1 MSALTNIIRK
11 EIKELLTPA
20 TILPIIILTLVF
32 GSIGGTIGGI
42 EEGIKEAPTIGL
54 INEQNTTYSSLAVTI
69 LDQNANVVFNATS
82 MDERQL
88 GIKTIQEKDGVALL
102 IIPKNFTSNIEQNR
116 PAIIEVEWIVRGT
129 GIMDTI
135 PSSSVEGL
143 IGLIRSQI
151 SQKLITHAN
160 QSANATLVLNPL
172 TKQETTNLKGH
183 AYENISPGEITGLL
197 STQSSTT
204 PIVIMMIII
213 IAGGMVISSMAL
225 EKENKTLET
234 LLTLPVRRVSIV
246 TGKIIASAIVGLL
259 LAVIYMFGIGY
270 YMQSFQ
276 FDMPAVGT
284 TFSLN
289 LSTID
294 LLLVGISLFV
304 ALVAGLSLCMLLG
317 TMAKNYKS
325 AQTLTAPVTMMA
337 IFPMLLTM
345 FADFETLPLAL
356 KALVFAIPF
365 SHPMMASKELL
376 FGNYTFVL
384 LGIAY
389 VSVFSIVIIAI
400 VIWVFTT
407 DRLITGSTL
416 MSKFSL
422 LKKRQKKS
430 TDM

>member
-11 EIKELLTPA
+11 EIKELLTPS
-20 TILPIIILTLVF
+20 TILPIVILTLVF

-42 EEGIKEAPTIGL
+42 EEEIQEKPIIGV
-54 INEQNTTYSSLAVTI
+54 INEQNTTYSSLATSI
-69 LDQNANVVFNATS
+69 LHQQAKVVFNGTS
-82 MDERQL
+82 LSERQQ
-88 GIKTIQEKDGVALL
+88 GIQTVKEKNGAALL
-102 IIPKNFTSNIEQNR
+102 IILDNFTSNIQQNK
-116 PAIIEVEWIVRGT
+116 PAVIEVEWIVEGT

-143 IGLIRSQI
+143 IGAIRNQI
-151 SQKLITHAN
+151 SQQLIMHAN
-160 QSANATLVLNPL
+160 TSANASLVLNPL
-172 TKQETTNLKGH
+172 TKQETTNLKGKT
-183 AYENISPGEITGLL
+183 YENISPGEITGLL

-204 PIVIMMIII
+204 PIIIMMIII

-276 FDMPAVGT
+276 FDMPSAGSS
-284 TFSLN
+284 FSLA
-289 LSTID
+289 LSASD
-294 LLLVGISLFV
+294 LILVGISLFIT
-304 ALVAGLSLCMLLG
+304 LIAGLSLCMLLG

-325 AQTLTAPVTMMA
+325 AQSLTAPVTMMA

-345 FADFETLPLAL
+345 FTDFETLPLAL
-356 KALVFAIPF
+356 KTLVFAIPF
-365 SHPMMASKELL
+365 SHPMMASKALL
-376 FGNYTFVL
+376 FDNYTLVFA
-384 LGIAY
+384 GIAY
-389 VSVFSIVIIAI
+389 VTVFSIVIIAI

-407 DRLITGSTL
+407 DRLITGSNL
-416 MSKFSL
+416 SSMLSK
-422 LKKRQKKS
+422 LKRR
-430 TDM
+430 

>member
-20 TILPIIILTLVF
+20 TILPIVILTLVF
-32 GSIGGTIGGI
+32 GSIGGTIGGL
-42 EEGIKEAPTIGL
+42 EEEIQQQPVIGL
-54 INEQNTTYSSLAVTI
+54 INEENSTYANFAANI
-69 LDQNANVVFNATS
+69 LYNNADVVFNGTS
-82 MDERQL
+82 LTDLEQ
-88 GIKTIQEKDGVALL
+88 GIQTVKDHNGAALL
-102 IIPKNFTSNIEQNR
+102 IIPKNFTSNIEQGTQ
-116 PAIIEVEWIVRGT
+116 AIINVEWIVEGV
-129 GIMDTI
+129 GILDTI
-135 PSSSVEGL
+135 PSSAVEGL
-143 IGLIRSQI
+143 IGTIRYQI
-151 SQKLITHAN
+151 SKQLVEDMN
-160 QSANATLVLNPL
+160 QTENATLVLYPL
-172 TKQETTNLKGH
+172 IKQETTNLKGKT
-183 AYENISPGEITGLL
+183 YEGISPGEITGLL

-246 TGKIIASAIVGLL
+246 TGKIIASALVGLL

-276 FDMPAVGT
+276 FDMPSTGS
-284 TFSLN
+284 TFSLALSN
-289 LSTID
+289 LD
-294 LLLVGISLFV
+294 LLLVGISLFLT
-304 ALVAGLSLCMLLG
+304 LVAGLSLCMLLG

-345 FADFETLPLAL
+345 FTDFETLPLAL

-365 SHPMMASKELL
+365 SHPMMASKALL
-376 FGNYTFVL
+376 FDNYTLVFA
-384 LGIAY
+384 GIAY
-389 VSVFSIVIIAI
+389 VALFAIAIIAV

-407 DRLITGSTL
+407 DRLITGSNLPTML
-416 MSKFSL
+416 SKL
-422 LKKRQKKS
+422 RRR
-430 TDM
+430 

>member
-11 EIKELLTPA
+11 ELKELLTPA
-20 TILPIIILTLVF
+20 TILPIVILTLVF
-32 GSIGGTIGGI
+32 GSIGGTMGGL
-42 EEGIKEAPTIGL
+42 EEEIQQKPVIGL
-54 INEQNTTYSSLAVTI
+54 INEQNTTYSSLATSI
-69 LDQNANVVFNATS
+69 LHQHAQLVYNGTS
-82 MDERQL
+82 ITKREEGIQTVQERN
-88 GIKTIQEKDGVALL
+88 GAALL
-102 IIPKNFTSNIEQNR
+102 IIPSNFTNNIEQNK
-116 PAIIEVEWIVRGT
+116 PAIIEVEWIVEGT

-143 IGLIRSQI
+143 ISLIRQQI
-151 SQKLITHAN
+151 SQQLITHAN
-160 QSANATLVLNPL
+160 QSANASLVLNPL

-183 AYENISPGEITGLL
+183 TYENISPGEITGLL

-246 TGKIIASAIVGLL
+246 TGKIIASAAVGLL

-276 FDMPAVGT
+276 FDMPSTGS
-284 TFSLN
+284 TFSLA
-289 LSTID
+289 LTTSD
-294 LLLVGISLFV
+294 LILVGISLFIT
-304 ALVAGLSLCMLLG
+304 LVAGLSLCMLLG

-325 AQTLTAPVTMMA
+325 AQSLTAPVTMMA

-345 FADFETLPLAL
+345 FTDFETLPLAL

-365 SHPMMASKELL
+365 SHPMMASKALL
-376 FGNYTFVL
+376 FDNYTLVFA
-384 LGIAY
+384 GIAY
-389 VSVFSIVIIAI
+389 VTVFAIGIIAL

-407 DRLITGSTL
+407 DRLITGSNIKTML
-416 MSKFSL
+416 SKIR
-422 LKKRQKKS
+422 KRY
-430 TDM
+430 

>member
-20 TILPIIILTLVF
+20 TILPIVILTLVF

-42 EEGIKEAPTIGL
+42 EEEIEQKPVIGL
-54 INEQNTTYSSLAVTI
+54 INEQNTTYSMLASNT
-69 LDQNANVVFNATS
+69 LHQHAQVVFNGTT
-82 MDERQL
+82 MNQTEQ
-88 GIKTIQEKDGVALL
+88 GINIVKEHNGAALL
-102 IIPKNFTSNIEQNR
+102 IIPSNFTSNIQQNK
-116 PAIIEVEWIVRGT
+116 PAVIEIEWIVKGT
-129 GIMDTI
+129 GILDTI
-135 PSSSVEGL
+135 PSSAVEGL
-143 IGLIRSQI
+143 ISLIRSQI
-151 SQKLITHAN
+151 SQELITKAN
-160 QSANATLVLNPL
+160 QSTNATLVLNPL
-172 TKQETTNLKGH
+172 TKQQTTNLKGRT
-183 AYENISPGEITGLL
+183 YENISPGEITGLL

-234 LLTLPVRRVSIV
+234 LLTLPVKRVSIV
-246 TGKIIASAIVGLL
+246 TGKIIASAIVGLF
-259 LAVIYMFGIGY
+259 LALIYMFGIGY

-276 FDMPAVGT
+276 FDMPGGT
-284 TFSLN
+284 GSFSLT
-289 LSTID
+289 LSTFD

-325 AQTLTAPVTMMA
+325 AQSLTAPVTMMA

-345 FADFETLPLAL
+345 FTDFETLPLAL

-365 SHPMMASKELL
+365 SHPMMASKALL
-376 FGNYTFVL
+376 FDNYL
-384 LGIAY
+384 L
-389 VSVFSIVIIAI
+389 VFSGIIYVIIFSVVIIAV

-407 DRLITGSTL
+407 DRLITGSNIRMML
-416 MSKFSL
+416 SK
-422 LKKRQKKS
+422 LKRR
-430 TDM
+430 

>member
-1 MSALTNIIRK
+1 MSALTNIVRK

-20 TILPIIILTLVF
+20 TILPIVILTLVF
-32 GSIGGTIGGI
+32 GSIGGTMGGL
-42 EEGIKEAPTIGL
+42 EEEIQQKPVIGL
-54 INEQNTTYSSLAVTI
+54 INEQNTTYSAL
-69 LDQNANVVFNATS
+69 ATS
-82 MDERQL
+82 LLHQHARVVYNGTSINQREE
-88 GIKTIQEKDGVALL
+88 GIQTIQEKNGAALL
-102 IIPKNFTSNIEQNR
+102 IIPSNFTHNIEQNK
-116 PAIIEVEWIVRGT
+116 PAIIEVEWIVKGT

-143 IGLIRSQI
+143 ISLIRQQI
-151 SQKLITHAN
+151 SQQLITHAN
-160 QSANATLVLNPL
+160 QSANASLVLNPL

-183 AYENISPGEITGLL
+183 TYENISPGEITGLL

-246 TGKIIASAIVGLL
+246 TGKIIASAVVGLL
-259 LAVIYMFGIGY
+259 LAVVYMIGIGY

-276 FDMPAVGT
+276 FDMPSTGS
-284 TFSLN
+284 TFSLA
-289 LSTID
+289 LSATD

-304 ALVAGLSLCMLLG
+304 TLVAGLSLCMLLG

-325 AQTLTAPVTMMA
+325 AQSLTAPVTMMA

-345 FADFETLPLAL
+345 FTDFETLPLAL

-365 SHPMMASKELL
+365 SHPMMASKALL
-376 FGNYTFVL
+376 FDNYTLVFA
-384 LGIAY
+384 GIAY
-389 VSVFSIVIIAI
+389 VTVFAIAIIAV

-407 DRLITGSTL
+407 DRLITGSNIKTML
-416 MSKFSL
+416 SKL
-422 LKKRQKKS
+422 RKRN
-430 TDM
+430 

>member
-20 TILPIIILTLVF
+20 TILPIVILTLVF
-32 GSIGGTIGGI
+32 GSIGNTMGGL
-42 EEGIKEAPTIGL
+42 EEEITQQPVVGV
-54 INEQNTTYSSLAVTI
+54 INEQNSTYSSLATSI
-69 LDQNANVVFNATS
+69 LNNNANVVFNGTS
-82 MDERQL
+82 LSDREQGL
-88 GIKTIQEKDGVALL
+88 KTVQEQGGSALI
-102 IIPKNFTSNIEQNR
+102 IIPKNFSSNIEAGKH
-116 PAIIEVEWIVRGT
+116 AIIEVEWIVEGT
-129 GIMDTI
+129 GILDTI

-143 IGLIRSQI
+143 IGIIRYEI
-151 SQKLITHAN
+151 SKELVESTN
-160 QSANATLVLNPL
+160 QTKNATLVLYPFM
-172 TKQETTNLKGH
+172 TEQTTNLKGRT
-183 AYENISPGEITGLL
+183 YENISPGEITGML

-259 LAVIYMFGIGY
+259 LAVMYMFGIGY

-276 FDMPAVGT
+276 FDGAGSAT
-284 TFSLN
+284 SFSLA
-289 LSTID
+289 LSTSD
-294 LLLVGISLFV
+294 LILVGISLFIT
-304 ALVAGLSLCMLLG
+304 LVAGLSLCMLLG

-325 AQTLTAPVTMMA
+325 AQSLTAPVTMMA

-345 FADFETLPLAL
+345 FTDFDTLPLAL

-365 SHPMMASKELL
+365 SHPMMASKALL
-376 FGNYTFVL
+376 FDNYTLVL
-384 LGIAY
+384 AGIIY
-389 VSVFSIVIIAI
+389 VSIFAITIIGI

-407 DRLITGSTL
+407 DRLITGSNIKTML
-416 MSKFSL
+416 SRF
-422 LKKRQKKS
+422 KKR
-430 TDM
+430 

>member
-11 EIKELLTPA
+11 EIKELLTPS
-20 TILPIIILTLVF
+20 TILPIVILTLVF

-42 EEGIKEAPTIGL
+42 EEEIQEKPVIGV
-54 INEQNTTYSSLAVTI
+54 INEQNTTYSSLATSI
-69 LDQNANVVFNATS
+69 LHQQAKVVFNGTS
-82 MDERQL
+82 LSERQQ
-88 GIKTIQEKDGVALL
+88 GIQTVKEKNGAALL
-102 IIPKNFTSNIEQNR
+102 IILDNFTNNIQQNK
-116 PAIIEVEWIVRGT
+116 PAIIEVEWIVEGT

-143 IGLIRSQI
+143 IGAIRNQI
-151 SQKLITHAN
+151 SQQLIMHAN
-160 QSANATLVLNPL
+160 TSANASLVLNPL
-172 TKQETTNLKGH
+172 NKQETTNLKGKT
-183 AYENISPGEITGLL
+183 YENISPGEITGLL

-204 PIVIMMIII
+204 PIIIMMIII

-276 FDMPAVGT
+276 FDMPSAGSS
-284 TFSLN
+284 FSLA
-289 LSTID
+289 LSASD
-294 LLLVGISLFV
+294 LVLVGISLFIT
-304 ALVAGLSLCMLLG
+304 LIAGLSLCMLLG

-325 AQTLTAPVTMMA
+325 AQSLTAPVTMMA

-345 FADFETLPLAL
+345 FTDFETLPLAL
-356 KALVFAIPF
+356 KTLVFAIPF
-365 SHPMMASKELL
+365 SHPMMASKALL
-376 FGNYTFVL
+376 FDNYTLVFA
-384 LGIAY
+384 GIAY
-389 VSVFSIVIIAI
+389 VTVFSIIIIAV

-407 DRLITGSTL
+407 DRLITGSNL
-416 MSKFSL
+416 SSMLSK
-422 LKKRQKKS
+422 LKRR
-430 TDM
+430 

>member
-20 TILPIIILTLVF
+20 TILPIVILTLVF

-42 EEGIKEAPTIGL
+42 EEEIEQKPVIGL
-54 INEQNTTYSSLAVTI
+54 INEQNTTYSMLASNT
-69 LDQNANVVFNATS
+69 LHQHAQVVFNGTT
-82 MDERQL
+82 MNQTEQ
-88 GIKTIQEKDGVALL
+88 GINIVKEHNGAALL
-102 IIPKNFTSNIEQNR
+102 IIPSNFTSNIQQNK
-116 PAIIEVEWIVRGT
+116 PAVIEIEWIVKGT
-129 GIMDTI
+129 GILDTI
-135 PSSSVEGL
+135 PSSAVEGL
-143 IGLIRSQI
+143 ISLIRSQI
-151 SQKLITHAN
+151 SQELITKAN
-160 QSANATLVLNPL
+160 QSTNATLVLNPL
-172 TKQETTNLKGH
+172 TKQQTTNLKGRT
-183 AYENISPGEITGLL
+183 YENISPGEITGLL

-234 LLTLPVRRVSIV
+234 LLTLPVKRVSIV
-246 TGKIIASAIVGLL
+246 TGKIIASAIVGLF
-259 LAVIYMFGIGY
+259 LALIYMFGIGY

-276 FDMPAVGT
+276 FDMPGGT
-284 TFSLN
+284 GSFSLT
-289 LSTID
+289 LSTFD

-325 AQTLTAPVTMMA
+325 AQSLTAPVTMLA

-345 FADFETLPLAL
+345 FTDFETLPLAL

-365 SHPMMASKELL
+365 SHPMMASKALL
-376 FGNYTFVL
+376 FDNYL
-384 LGIAY
+384 L
-389 VSVFSIVIIAI
+389 VFSGIIYVIIFSVVIIAV

-407 DRLITGSTL
+407 DRLITGSNIRMML
-416 MSKFSL
+416 SK
-422 LKKRQKKS
+422 LKRR
-430 TDM
+430 

>member
-1 MSALTNIIRK
+1 MSALTNIVRK

-20 TILPIIILTLVF
+20 TILPIVILTLVF
-32 GSIGGTIGGI
+32 GSIGGTMGGL
-42 EEGIKEAPTIGL
+42 EEEIQQKPVIGL
-54 INEQNTTYSSLAVTI
+54 INEENTTYSAL
-69 LDQNANVVFNATS
+69 ATS
-82 MDERQL
+82 LLHQHARVVYNGTSINQREE
-88 GIKTIQEKDGVALL
+88 GIQTIQEKNGAALL
-102 IIPKNFTSNIEQNR
+102 IIPSNFTHNIEQNK
-116 PAIIEVEWIVRGT
+116 PAIIEVEWIVKGT

-143 IGLIRSQI
+143 ISLIRQQI
-151 SQKLITHAN
+151 SQQLITHAN
-160 QSANATLVLNPL
+160 QSANASLVLNPL

-183 AYENISPGEITGLL
+183 TYENISPGEITGLL

-246 TGKIIASAIVGLL
+246 TGKIIASAVVGLL
-259 LAVIYMFGIGY
+259 LAVVYMIGIGY

-276 FDMPAVGT
+276 FDMPSTGS
-284 TFSLN
+284 TFSLA
-289 LSTID
+289 LSATD

-304 ALVAGLSLCMLLG
+304 TLVTGLSLCMLLG

-325 AQTLTAPVTMMA
+325 AQSLTAPVTMMA

-345 FADFETLPLAL
+345 FTDFETLPLAL

-365 SHPMMASKELL
+365 SHPMMASKALL
-376 FGNYTFVL
+376 FDNYTLVFA
-384 LGIAY
+384 GIAY
-389 VSVFSIVIIAI
+389 VTVFAIAIIAV

-407 DRLITGSTL
+407 DRLITGSNIKTML
-416 MSKFSL
+416 SKL
-422 LKKRQKKS
+422 RKRN
-430 TDM
+430 

>member
-11 EIKELLTPA
+11 ELKELLTPA
-20 TILPIIILTLVF
+20 TILPIVILTLVF
-32 GSIGGTIGGI
+32 GSIGGTMGGL
-42 EEGIKEAPTIGL
+42 EEEIQQKPVIGL
-54 INEQNTTYSSLAVTI
+54 INEQNTTYSSLA
-69 LDQNANVVFNATS
+69 TS
-82 MDERQL
+82 TLQQHAKLVYNGTSITQREEGIQTVQERN
-88 GIKTIQEKDGVALL
+88 GAALL
-102 IIPKNFTSNIEQNR
+102 IIPTNFTNNIEQNK
-116 PAIIEVEWIVRGT
+116 PAIIEVEWIVEGT

-143 IGLIRSQI
+143 ISLIRQQI
-151 SQKLITHAN
+151 SQQLITHAN
-160 QSANATLVLNPL
+160 QSANASLVLNPL

-183 AYENISPGEITGLL
+183 TYENISPGEITGLL

-246 TGKIIASAIVGLL
+246 TGKIIASAAVGLL

-276 FDMPAVGT
+276 FDMPSTGSS
-284 TFSLN
+284 FSLA
-289 LSTID
+289 LTTSD
-294 LLLVGISLFV
+294 LILVGISLFIT
-304 ALVAGLSLCMLLG
+304 LVAGLSLCMLLG

-325 AQTLTAPVTMMA
+325 AQSLTAPVTMMA

-345 FADFETLPLAL
+345 FTDFETLPLAL

-365 SHPMMASKELL
+365 SHPMMASKALL
-376 FGNYTFVL
+376 FDNYTLVFA
-384 LGIAY
+384 GIAY
-389 VSVFSIVIIAI
+389 VTVFAIGIIAL

-407 DRLITGSTL
+407 DRLITGSNIKTML
-416 MSKFSL
+416 SKL
-422 LKKRQKKS
+422 RKRY
-430 TDM
+430 

>member
-20 TILPIIILTLVF
+20 TILPIVILTLVF

-42 EEGIKEAPTIGL
+42 EEEIEQKPVIGL
-54 INEQNTTYSSLAVTI
+54 INEQNTTYSMLASNT
-69 LDQNANVVFNATS
+69 LHQHAQVVFNGTT
-82 MDERQL
+82 MNQKEQ
-88 GIKTIQEKDGVALL
+88 GINMVKQRNGAALL
-102 IIPKNFTSNIEQNR
+102 IIPSNFTSNIQQNK
-116 PAIIEVEWIVRGT
+116 PAVIEIEWIVKGT
-129 GIMDTI
+129 GILDTI
-135 PSSSVEGL
+135 PSSAVEGL
-143 IGLIRSQI
+143 ISLIRSQI
-151 SQKLITHAN
+151 SQELITKAN
-160 QSANATLVLNPL
+160 QSTNATLVLNPL
-172 TKQETTNLKGH
+172 TKQQTTNLKGRT
-183 AYENISPGEITGLL
+183 YENISPGEITGLL

-234 LLTLPVRRVSIV
+234 LLTLPVKRVSIV
-246 TGKIIASAIVGLL
+246 TGKIIASAIVGLF
-259 LAVIYMFGIGY
+259 LALIYMFGIGY

-276 FDMPAVGT
+276 FDMSGGT
-284 TFSLN
+284 GSFSLT
-289 LSTID
+289 LSTFD

-325 AQTLTAPVTMMA
+325 AQSLTAPVTMMA

-345 FADFETLPLAL
+345 FTDFETLPLAL

-365 SHPMMASKELL
+365 SHPMMASKALL
-376 FGNYTFVL
+376 FDNYL
-384 LGIAY
+384 L
-389 VSVFSIVIIAI
+389 VFSGIIYVIIFSVVIIAV

-407 DRLITGSTL
+407 DRLITGSNIRMML
-416 MSKFSL
+416 SK
-422 LKKRQKKS
+422 LKRR
-430 TDM
+430 

>member
-20 TILPIIILTLVF
+20 TILPIVILTLVF
-32 GSIGGTIGGI
+32 GSIGGTIGGL
-42 EEGIKEAPTIGL
+42 EEEIQQQPVIGL
-54 INEQNTTYSSLAVTI
+54 INEENSTYANFAANI
-69 LDQNANVVFNATS
+69 LYNNANVVFNGTS
-82 MDERQL
+82 LTDLEQ
-88 GIKTIQEKDGVALL
+88 GIQTVKDHNGAALL
-102 IIPKNFTSNIEQNR
+102 IIPKNFTSNIEQGTQ
-116 PAIIEVEWIVRGT
+116 AIINVEWIVEGV
-129 GIMDTI
+129 GILDTI
-135 PSSSVEGL
+135 PSSAVEGL
-143 IGLIRSQI
+143 IGTIRYQI
-151 SQKLITHAN
+151 SKQLVEDMN
-160 QSANATLVLNPL
+160 QTENATLVLYPL
-172 TKQETTNLKGH
+172 IKQETTNLKGRT
-183 AYENISPGEITGLL
+183 YENISPGEITGML

-246 TGKIIASAIVGLL
+246 TGKIIASALVGLL

-276 FDMPAVGT
+276 FDMPSTGS
-284 TFSLN
+284 TFSLALSN
-289 LSTID
+289 LD
-294 LLLVGISLFV
+294 LLLVGISLFLT
-304 ALVAGLSLCMLLG
+304 LVAGLSLCMLLG

-345 FADFETLPLAL
+345 FTDFETLPLAL

-365 SHPMMASKELL
+365 SHPMMASKALL
-376 FGNYTFVL
+376 FDNYTLVFA
-384 LGIAY
+384 GIAY
-389 VSVFSIVIIAI
+389 VAVFAIAIIAI

-407 DRLITGSTL
+407 DRLITGSNLPTML
-416 MSKFSL
+416 SKL
-422 LKKRQKKS
+422 RRR
-430 TDM
+430 

>member
-1 MSALTNIIRK
+1 MSALTNIVRK

-20 TILPIIILTLVF
+20 TILPIVILTLVF
-32 GSIGGTIGGI
+32 GSIGGTMGGL
-42 EEGIKEAPTIGL
+42 EEEIQQKPVIGL
-54 INEQNTTYSSLAVTI
+54 INEQNTTYSAL
-69 LDQNANVVFNATS
+69 ATS
-82 MDERQL
+82 LLHQHARVVYNGTSINQREE
-88 GIKTIQEKDGVALL
+88 GIQTIQEKNGAALL
-102 IIPKNFTSNIEQNR
+102 IIPSNFTHNIEQNK
-116 PAIIEVEWIVRGT
+116 PAIIEVEWIVKGT

-143 IGLIRSQI
+143 ISLIRQQI
-151 SQKLITHAN
+151 SQQLITHAN
-160 QSANATLVLNPL
+160 QSANASLVLNPL

-183 AYENISPGEITGLL
+183 TYENISPGEITGLL

-234 LLTLPVRRVSIV
+234 LLTLPVSRVSIV
-246 TGKIIASAIVGLL
+246 TGKIIASAVVGLL
-259 LAVIYMFGIGY
+259 LAVVYMIGIGY

-276 FDMPAVGT
+276 FDMPSTGS
-284 TFSLN
+284 TFSLA
-289 LSTID
+289 LSATD

-304 ALVAGLSLCMLLG
+304 TLVAGLSLCMLLG

-325 AQTLTAPVTMMA
+325 AQSLTAPVTMMA

-345 FADFETLPLAL
+345 FTDFETLPLAL

-365 SHPMMASKELL
+365 SHPMMASKALL
-376 FGNYTFVL
+376 FDNYTLVFA
-384 LGIAY
+384 GIAY
-389 VSVFSIVIIAI
+389 VTVFAIAIIAV

-407 DRLITGSTL
+407 DRLITGSNIKTML
-416 MSKFSL
+416 SKL
-422 LKKRQKKS
+422 RKRN
-430 TDM
+430 

>member
-11 EIKELLTPA
+11 ELKELLTSA
-20 TILPIIILTLVF
+20 TILPIVILTLVF
-32 GSIGGTIGGI
+32 GSIGGTMGGL
-42 EEGIKEAPTIGL
+42 EEEIQQKPVIGL
-54 INEQNTTYSSLAVTI
+54 INEQNTTYSSLA
-69 LDQNANVVFNATS
+69 TS
-82 MDERQL
+82 TLQQHAKLVYNGTSITQREEGIQTVQERN
-88 GIKTIQEKDGVALL
+88 GAALL
-102 IIPKNFTSNIEQNR
+102 IIPTNFTNNIEQNK
-116 PAIIEVEWIVRGT
+116 PAIIEVEWIVEGT

-143 IGLIRSQI
+143 ISLIRQQI
-151 SQKLITHAN
+151 SQQLITHAN
-160 QSANATLVLNPL
+160 QSANASLVLNPL

-183 AYENISPGEITGLL
+183 TYENISPGEITGLL

-246 TGKIIASAIVGLL
+246 TGKIIASAAVGLL

-276 FDMPAVGT
+276 FDMPSTGSS
-284 TFSLN
+284 FSLA
-289 LSTID
+289 LTTSD
-294 LLLVGISLFV
+294 LILVGISLFIT
-304 ALVAGLSLCMLLG
+304 LVAGLSLCMLLG

-325 AQTLTAPVTMMA
+325 AQSLTAPVTMMA

-345 FADFETLPLAL
+345 FTDFETLPLAL

-365 SHPMMASKELL
+365 SHPMMASKALL
-376 FGNYTFVL
+376 FDNYTLVFA
-384 LGIAY
+384 GIAY
-389 VSVFSIVIIAI
+389 VTVFAIGIIAL

-407 DRLITGSTL
+407 DRLITGSNIKTML
-416 MSKFSL
+416 SKL
-422 LKKRQKKS
+422 RKRY
-430 TDM
+430 

>member
-20 TILPIIILTLVF
+20 TILPIVILTLVF
-32 GSIGGTIGGI
+32 GSIGGTMGGL
-42 EEGIKEAPTIGL
+42 EEEIQQKAVIGL
-54 INEQNTTYSSLAVTI
+54 INEQNTTYSSLATS
-69 LDQNANVVFNATS
+69 LLHQHARVVYNGTS
-82 MDERQL
+82 INQREE
-88 GIKTIQEKDGVALL
+88 GIQTIQEKNGAALL
-102 IIPKNFTSNIEQNR
+102 IIPSNFTSSIEQNK
-116 PAIIEVEWIVRGT
+116 PAIIEVEWIVEGT

-143 IGLIRSQI
+143 ISLIRQQI
-151 SQKLITHAN
+151 SQQLITQAN
-160 QSANATLVLNPL
+160 QSANASLVLNPL

-183 AYENISPGEITGLL
+183 TYENISPGEITGLL

-259 LAVIYMFGIGY
+259 LAVVYMFGIGY

-276 FDMPAVGT
+276 FDMPGT
-284 TFSLN
+284 GSTFSLA
-289 LSTID
+289 LTTSD
-294 LLLVGISLFV
+294 LILVGISLFV
-304 ALVAGLSLCMLLG
+304 TLVAGLSLCMLLG

-325 AQTLTAPVTMMA
+325 AQSLTAPVTMMA

-345 FADFETLPLAL
+345 FTDFETLPLAL

-365 SHPMMASKELL
+365 FHPMMASKALL
-376 FGNYTFVL
+376 FDNYTLVFA
-384 LGIAY
+384 GIAY
-389 VSVFSIVIIAI
+389 VTVFAIAIIAI

-407 DRLITGSTL
+407 DRLITGSNIKTML
-416 MSKFSL
+416 SKL
-422 LKKRQKKS
+422 RKRN
-430 TDM
+430 

>member
-20 TILPIIILTLVF
+20 TILPIVILTLVF
-32 GSIGGTIGGI
+32 GSIGGTMGGL
-42 EEGIKEAPTIGL
+42 EEEIQQKPVIGL
-54 INEQNTTYSSLAVTI
+54 INEQNTTYSSLATS
-69 LDQNANVVFNATS
+69 LLQQHARVVYNGTS
-82 MDERQL
+82 LSQRED
-88 GIKTIQEKDGVALL
+88 GIQTVQEKNGAALL
-102 IIPKNFTSNIEQNR
+102 IIPSNFTSSIEQNK
-116 PAIIEVEWIVRGT
+116 PAIIEVEWIVEGT

-143 IGLIRSQI
+143 ISLIRQQI
-151 SQKLITHAN
+151 SQQLITQAN
-160 QSANATLVLNPL
+160 QSANASLVLNPL

-183 AYENISPGEITGLL
+183 TYENISPGEITGLL

-259 LAVIYMFGIGY
+259 LAVVYMFGIGY

-276 FDMPAVGT
+276 FDMPGT
-284 TFSLN
+284 GSTFSLA
-289 LSTID
+289 LTTSD
-294 LLLVGISLFV
+294 LILVGISLFV

-325 AQTLTAPVTMMA
+325 AQSLTAPVTMMA

-345 FADFETLPLAL
+345 FTDFETLPLAL

-365 SHPMMASKELL
+365 SHPMMASKALL
-376 FGNYTFVL
+376 FDNYTLVFA
-384 LGIAY
+384 GIAY
-389 VSVFSIVIIAI
+389 VTVFAIAIIAI

-407 DRLITGSTL
+407 DRLITGSNIKTML
-416 MSKFSL
+416 SKL
-422 LKKRQKKS
+422 RKRY
-430 TDM
+430 